1 MWPNFA
7 LFYIKMQKK
16 CQKICVCQKKA
27 VLLHPLS
34 EKKSKLEGVLYTEN
48 VISKK
53 RMAG

>member
-34 EKKSKLEGVLYTEN
+34 EKIKLEGVYNPEN
-48 VISKK
+48 LISKK
-53 RMAG
+53 CMAG

>member
-34 EKKSKLEGVLYTEN
+34 EKIKLEGVFNPEN
-48 VISKK
+48 LISKK